1 MIKISYDMRRI
12 LKVLLNMKGNI
23 QISNT
28 SNGTLIN
35 YTYKDDDIY
44 ITKEFDTNKYEI
56 VQYFEEYSTEIN
68 FTTQSSVINYLKNNF
83 Q

>member
-1 MIKISYDMRRI
+1 MIRISDDMRRI

-28 SNGTLIN
+28 PNGTLIN

-83 Q
+83 